1 MKVITIGRR
10 VVPTEQI
17 ALVEAFDPAGNPEFK
32 PEKDFKARVVLLNR
46 DTVLTEETPQAFA
59 EKHDLR
65 LLAEDS
71 VAVNRAVPFRVETVA
86 PTESFKPSKPYVTRL
101 KWRDNDGDEQSK
113 LLITP
118 PETVIAEILRPD
130 AELPAS
136 SKRAP
141 RRPSR
146 TRGGSRKIEAT
157 RG

>member
-71 VAVNRAVPFRVETVA
+71 VAVNPPLPFPVA
-86 PTESFKPSKPYVTRL
+86 PFAPTPRFTPPKPYT
-101 KWRDNDGDEQSK
+101 
-113 LLITP
+113 T
-118 PETVIAEILRPD
+118 
-130 AELPAS
+130 
-136 SKRAP
+136 
-141 RRPSR
+141 
-146 TRGGSRKIEAT
+146 
-157 RG
+157 